1 MTITRLESTFIP
13 RTKEG
18 EKFAFEYREK
28 LLDQGCLEE
37 FRESTTGFT
46 IMAKYTLDV
55 KED

>member
-13 RTKEG
+13 HTKEG
-18 EKFAFEYREK
+18 EEFALEYREK
-28 LLDQGCLEE
+28 LLDQGCFEE
-37 FRESTTGFT
+37 FNETFTGFT